1 MSTINVNALD
11 KESGSTLTL
20 GTSGTTVDIPSGA
33 TLDVTGATVS
43 GLSAG
48 KVLQTVSASYATTE
62 TTTSTSYVDTSL
74 SATITPASSS
84 NKILIRVATA

>member
-1 MSTINVNALD
+1 MGNSMSTINVNALD

-33 TLDVTGATVS
+33 TLDVTGATES

-48 KVLQTVSASYATTE
+48 KVLQTVAARYATTE

-74 SATITPASSS
+74 GATMTHA
-84 NKILIRVATA
+84 